1 MRHQRIL
8 WIAAAAGTL
17 LVLLPSARINGQVA
31 VGPGRVDAPFVHVD
45 WSRGW
50 IHVCAPFVNLDVP
63 APRCWQANLAPQP
76 TFGDTSI
83 GQSLTPPPM
92 PSPPITSMQ
101 RHRALQAQTP
111 IQVSSRD
118 IARADISRT
127 QTARLQAEELPE
139 PPRVPYPIAAG
150 ASHKA
155 GTASASSPSVT
166 DDRPL
171 PQDSSDSPK

>member
-1 MRHQRIL
+1 MRRQRIQ
-8 WIAAAAGTL
+8 WIAAAVGTL
-17 LVLLPSARINGQVA
+17 LVLLPATRIKGQVA

-45 WSRGW
+45 WSGGW

-63 APRCWQANLAPQP
+63 TPRCWQASVAPQP
-76 TFGDTSI
+76 TCGDAST

-111 IQVSSRD
+111 IQITSRD
-118 IARADISRT
+118 IARSDISRT
-127 QTARLQAEELPE
+127 QTARLQVEELPE

-150 ASHKA
+150 TSHKA
-155 GTASASSPSVT
+155 GAASTSSPSVI
-166 DDRPL
+166 DDRPR
-171 PQDSSDSPK
+171 PQDSSASPK